1 MNKCFLLVAIFSFI
15 FGEKTDRIISIGG
28 CVTETVFV
36 LNQGEKVIAVDIS
49 STIPNKVKK
58 LPQVGYIRNIS
69 SEGVLSM
76 MPDYILTTSDLGPPK
91 VVDQLRKS
99 GVKIKIF
106 DSPHSLD
113 EIIDLVDNISVIL
126 DVQEKGKVTIDKMK
140 KESKLINKKIDNYA
154 FNPKIVFFMNPS
166 IGSYTAAGNTT
177 RANYLIQF
185 LGGKNIFSDQFSKY
199 KKVTKEE
206 ILKFNPDIILI
217 SSYSSD
223 DQKSSSVFIDSDDFK
238 SVSAVLN
245 NRVVDIDM
253 GKLLSFGPSFTS
265 NVLELINTFDIN
277 QK

>member
-1 MNKCFLLVAIFSFI
+1 MNKRLLFVIIFSFI
-15 FGEKTDRIISIGG
+15 FGEKTERIISIGG
-28 CVTETVFV
+28 CVTETVFA
-36 LNQGEKVIAVDIS
+36 LNQGEKVVAVDIS

-58 LPQVGYIRNIS
+58 LPQVGYIRAIS
-69 SEGVLSM
+69 SEGILSM

-99 GVKIKIF
+99 GVKMKIF

-113 EIIDLVDNISVIL
+113 GIIDLVDNISVIL
-126 DVQEKGKVTIDKMK
+126 DVQEQGKLVIDKMK
-140 KESKLINKKIDNYA
+140 KESKIMNEKIDNYA

-206 ILKFNPDIILI
+206 ILKFNPDIILV
-217 SSYSSD
+217 SSYSSN
-223 DQKSSSVFIDSDDFK
+223 DQKSSSIFIDSDDFK

>member
-1 MNKCFLLVAIFSFI
+1 MNKCLLLVIIFSFI
-15 FGEKTDRIISIGG
+15 LGEKTDRIISIGG
-28 CVTETVFV
+28 CVTETVFA
-36 LNQGEKVIAVDIS
+36 LNQGEKVVAVDIS

-58 LPQVGYIRNIS
+58 LPQVGYIRAIS
-69 SEGVLSM
+69 SEGILSM

-99 GVKIKIF
+99 GVKMKIF

-113 EIIDLVDNISVIL
+113 GIIDLVNNISVIL
-126 DVQEKGKVTIDKMK
+126 DVQEQGKVAIDKMK
-140 KESKLINKKIDNYA
+140 QESNIINEKIDNYA

-206 ILKFNPDIILI
+206 ILKFNPDIILV
-217 SSYSSD
+217 SSYSSN
-223 DQKSSSVFIDSDDFK
+223 DQKSSSIFIESDDFK

-253 GKLLSFGPSFTS
+253 GELLSFGPSFTS
-265 NVLELINTFDIN
+265 NVLELINTFEIN

>member
-206 ILKFNPDIILI
+206 ILKFNPDIILV
-217 SSYSSD
+217 SSYSSN
-223 DQKSSSVFIDSDDFK
+223 DQKSSSIFIDSDDFK

>member
-1 MNKCFLLVAIFSFI
+1 MNKFFLLVIIFSFI
-15 FGEKTDRIISIGG
+15 LGEKIDRIISIGG
-28 CVTETVFV
+28 CVTETVFA
-36 LNQGEKVIAVDIS
+36 LNQGEKVVAVDIS

-58 LPQVGYIRNIS
+58 LPQVGYIRAIS
-69 SEGVLSM
+69 SEGILSM

-99 GVKIKIF
+99 GVKMKIF

-113 EIIDLVDNISVIL
+113 GIIDLVDNISVIL
-126 DVQEKGKVTIDKMK
+126 DVQEQGKLVIDKMK
-140 KESKLINKKIDNYA
+140 KESKIMNEKIDNYA

-206 ILKFNPDIILI
+206 ILKFNPDIILV
-217 SSYSSD
+217 SSYSSN
-223 DQKSSSVFIDSDDFK
+223 DQKSSSIFIDSDDFK

>member
-1 MNKCFLLVAIFSFI
+1 
-15 FGEKTDRIISIGG
+15 
-28 CVTETVFV
+28 
-36 LNQGEKVIAVDIS
+36 
-49 STIPNKVKK
+49 
-58 LPQVGYIRNIS
+58 
-69 SEGVLSM
+69 
-76 MPDYILTTSDLGPPK
+76 
-91 VVDQLRKS
+91 
-99 GVKIKIF
+99 
-106 DSPHSLD
+106 
-113 EIIDLVDNISVIL
+113 
-126 DVQEKGKVTIDKMK
+126 
-140 KESKLINKKIDNYA
+140 
-154 FNPKIVFFMNPS
+154 MNPS

-206 ILKFNPDIILI
+206 ILKFNPDIILV
-217 SSYSSD
+217 SSYSSN
-223 DQKSSSVFIDSDDFK
+223 DQKSSSIFIDSDDFK